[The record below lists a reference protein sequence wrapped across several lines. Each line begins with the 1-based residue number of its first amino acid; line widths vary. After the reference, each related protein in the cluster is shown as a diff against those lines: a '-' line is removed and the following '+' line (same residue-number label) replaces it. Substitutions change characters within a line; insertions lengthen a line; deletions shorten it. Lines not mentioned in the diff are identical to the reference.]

1 MKFPPHIIFV
11 FAAVAALVSL
21 GGGALWA
28 LARSSSLLPLPK
40 WIIGSIVVA
49 VVVAA
54 SAWLVF
60 ILPVYWD

>member
-1 MKFPPHIIFV
+1 MKFPPHTIFV
-11 FAAVAALVSL
+11 LTTIAALLIS
-21 GGGALWA
+21 GIALWA

>member
-11 FAAVAALVSL
+11 LAAVTALLSL
-21 GGGALWA
+21 SGIALWA